1 MILPD
6 ANVLLYAV
14 NRSSDQHE
22 SALRSLLQAFDDPRG
37 VGFAWVT
44 LLAFLRLSTRRGIFP
59 RPLLAD
65 DALRVAGHWLRHSRA
80 QVVHPG
86 ERHLEI
92 LGRLLGAVGTAGN
105 LTSDAHLAALA
116 IEHGATV
123 LTFDRDFARFE
134 EAAMDDAARLESG
147 IATGCRA
154 TSAVQ
159 CEATPLSGRP
169 AGSSRRLR

>member
-14 NRSSDQHE
+14 NRSCDQHE
-22 SALRSLLQAFDDPRG
+22 LALQALLQGFDDPRG
-37 VGFAWVT
+37 VALAWVA

-59 RPLLAD
+59 KPLPAE
-65 DALRVAGHWLRHSRA
+65 DALRVAGHWLGHPSA

-86 ERHLEI
+86 ERHLDI
-92 LGRLLGAVGTAGN
+92 LGRLLGSAGTAGN
-105 LTSDAHLAALA
+105 LTTDAHLAALA

-134 EAAMDDAARLESG
+134 G
-147 IATGCRA
+147 
-154 TSAVQ
+154 
-159 CEATPLSGRP
+159 
-169 AGSSRRLR
+169 LRWTMPGG